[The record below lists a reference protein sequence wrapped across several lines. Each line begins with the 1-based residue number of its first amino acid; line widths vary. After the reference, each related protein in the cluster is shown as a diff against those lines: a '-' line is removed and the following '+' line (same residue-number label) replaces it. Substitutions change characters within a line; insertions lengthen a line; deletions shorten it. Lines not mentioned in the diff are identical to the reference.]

1 MKKIYLVAIMML
13 AATFA
18 NAQQRVFLN
27 SYSGTNLE
35 KYDNQE
41 CVVSISRYVFTGW
54 NTLVLPFAVSESELD
69 EAFGSDCRLERL
81 VGAEQTAGGITLNFM
96 DCKSEGMSAGVP
108 YILYYSG
115 ESASKNLKKTALIS
129 KAQND
134 LSFVAGGVTVTMF
147 GANLKQD
154 AAGAY
159 GVLVKDNAEAQF
171 VNTDDVKGGFYATRC
186 GVRLSNGNI
195 SQLYTRHLAAGE
207 VTAISEIGRA
217 SEKVEVYNLSGQ
229 RIAANIR
236 IADIKNLPA
245 AIYVVKGR
253 KVIVK

>member
-1 MKKIYLVAIMML
+1 MKKFYLVAIMML

-18 NAQQRVFLN
+18 NAQQRVILS

-41 CVVSISRYVFTGW
+41 CVVSISRYMFTGW
-54 NTLVLPFAVSESELD
+54 NTLVLPFAVTESELN
-69 EAFGSDCRLERL
+69 EFFGSDCRLERL
-81 VGAEQTAGGITLNFM
+81 VGVEKSLNGVTLDFM
-96 DCKSEGMSAGVP
+96 DCKAEGMSAGVP
-108 YILYYSG
+108 YILYYTG
-115 ESASKNLKKTALIS
+115 ESSNKNIKKTAVIS

-134 LSFVAGGVTVTMF
+134 LSFVAEDVTVTMF

-154 AAGAY
+154 ASGSY
-159 GVLVKDNAEAQF
+159 GVLVKDNAEANF
-171 VNTDDVKGGFYATRC
+171 VNTDDVTGGFYATRC
-186 GVRLSNGNI
+186 GIRLSNGNL
-195 SQLYTRHLAAGE
+195 STLNTRHLAAGE

-217 SEKVEVYNLSGQ
+217 GEKVEVFNLSGQ
-229 RIAANIR
+229 RVAANIR